1 MKYERDTATLTTDK
15 SPARRSSGL
24 GGYSAGVMPVL
35 GDYTMIKLMNV
46 ALAAALLTA
55 GAPVAAMAQVTEPV
69 TFTLNNQTEHV
80 LTALF
85 ISKVSTNDWEEDI
98 FGADVLG
105 AGESIE
111 VTIDDN
117 LPDCEYDLKAV
128 FEDGD
133 EAILGSENFCEL
145 DGGSVDVTE

>member
-1 MKYERDTATLTTDK
+1 
-15 SPARRSSGL
+15 
-24 GGYSAGVMPVL
+24 
-35 GDYTMIKLMNV
+35 MIKLMKV
-46 ALAAALLTA
+46 AIAAALLSA

-85 ISKVSTNDWEEDI
+85 ISKVSTNEWEEDI
-98 FGADVLG
+98 FGSDVLG
-105 AGESIE
+105 AGDSVE
-111 VTIDDN
+111 VTIDDD

-145 DGGSVDVTE
+145 DGGEVNVTE